1 MKTLVKLL
9 LILISSVGV
18 AQEYKV
24 VQINAEWNDRNKI
37 DLPYNIEGAKTVY
50 AFLEDQSESLQKQIQ
65 AVPIIILFKDNKPLR
80 QWSADL
86 SFKLNVNIEEI
97 AYAIREDK
105 QTHFRARSN

>member
-1 MKTLVKLL
+1 MKTLATLF
-9 LILISSVGV
+9 LILISSVTV

-24 VQINAEWNDRNKI
+24 VQINAEWNDRNKV
-37 DLPYNIEGAKTVY
+37 DLPYAIEGAKTVY
-50 AFLEDQSESLQKQIQ
+50 AFLEDQTESLQKQIQ
-65 AVPIIILFKDNKPLR
+65 AVPIVILFKDNKPLR

-86 SFKLNVNIEEI
+86 SFKLNINIEEI

>member
-1 MKTLVKLL
+1 MKTLATLF
-9 LILISSVGV
+9 LILISSVTV

-24 VQINAEWNDRNKI
+24 VQINAEWNDRNKV
-37 DLPYNIEGAKTVY
+37 DLPYTIEGAKTIY
-50 AFLEDQSESLQKQIQ
+50 AFLEDQTESLQKQIQ

-86 SFKLNVNIEEI
+86 SFKLNINIEEV

>member
-1 MKTLVKLL
+1 MKTLAKLL
-9 LILISSVGV
+9 LILISSVSV

-24 VQINAEWNDRNKI
+24 VQINTEWNNKNKI
-37 DLPYNIEGAKTVY
+37 DLPYNIEGAKTIY

-105 QTHFRARSN
+105 QTHFRKRSN

>member
-1 MKTLVKLL
+1 MKTLATLF
-9 LILISSVGV
+9 LILISSVTV

-24 VQINAEWNDRNKI
+24 VQINAEWNDKNKV
-37 DLPYNIEGAKTVY
+37 DMPYTIEGAKTVY
-50 AFLEDQSESLQKQIQ
+50 AFLEDQTESLQKQIQ

-86 SFKLNVNIEEI
+86 SFKLNVNIEEV
-97 AYAIREDK
+97 AYAIRKDK

>member
-1 MKTLVKLL
+1 MKTLAKLL
-9 LILISSVGV
+9 LILISSVSV

-24 VQINAEWNDRNKI
+24 VQINAEWNNKNKI
-37 DLPYNIEGAKTVY
+37 DLPYSIEGAKTVY

-105 QTHFRARSN
+105 QTYFRARSN

>member
-1 MKTLVKLL
+1 MKTLATLF
-9 LILISSVGV
+9 LILISSVTV

-24 VQINAEWNDRNKI
+24 VQINAEWNDRNKV
-37 DLPYNIEGAKTVY
+37 DMPYTIEGAKTVY
-50 AFLEDQSESLQKQIQ
+50 AFLEDQTESLQKQIQ

-86 SFKLNVNIEEI
+86 SFKLNINIEEI